1 MKIYVLL
8 LIASSVWLSSCFHS
22 TWKNKVPSSHHIVQA
37 NFFQKYLG
45 IDLLL
50 ADANQTKMELK
61 NLNSKID
68 IKDAETKAELQMI
81 NSKIDINDADRNQTK
96 LELRSI
102 NKQISTILSGD
113 LGRVMEVLARED
125 ARDRKGREY
134 VSGFTALDYVDLVM
148 LATPSS
154 FLSNR
159 ELTRMIRKNSVTF
172 VDNLYRSECLFR
184 LSEVFLNISVT
195 RLDETDM
202 LSRLRQIDSVEN
214 DREKLALETTKYLLQ
229 QFIDIDE
236 DKFFTRSE
244 ANDAKKEALA
254 EVLSSPE
261 KNSYI
266 FPLLFSLTNQ
276 NGTRNFDRATIFKFT
291 EMELDMRGQL
301 LEAGEQVVIEVVEIK
316 RGAESR
322 TAIRQLKERAYATA
336 LSHFLC
342 QKQRQVKNYQAL
354 CFYYSK
360 NGAKARKATVPVD
373 VKVYPPE
380 KSIPTEGSEN
390 IHELKKVPAREGLST
405 GFDLTFSFIKA
416 YKTTL

>member
-22 TWKNKVPSSHHIVQA
+22 MWKNKVPSSHHIVQA

-184 LSEVFLNISVT
+184 LS
-195 RLDETDM
+195 
-202 LSRLRQIDSVEN
+202 
-214 DREKLALETTKYLLQ
+214 
-229 QFIDIDE
+229 
-236 DKFFTRSE
+236 
-244 ANDAKKEALA
+244 
-254 EVLSSPE
+254 
-261 KNSYI
+261 
-266 FPLLFSLTNQ
+266 
-276 NGTRNFDRATIFKFT
+276 
-291 EMELDMRGQL
+291 
-301 LEAGEQVVIEVVEIK
+301 
-316 RGAESR
+316 
-322 TAIRQLKERAYATA
+322 
-336 LSHFLC
+336 
-342 QKQRQVKNYQAL
+342 
-354 CFYYSK
+354 
-360 NGAKARKATVPVD
+360 
-373 VKVYPPE
+373 
-380 KSIPTEGSEN
+380 
-390 IHELKKVPAREGLST
+390 
-405 GFDLTFSFIKA
+405 
-416 YKTTL
+416 

>member
-1 MKIYVLL
+1 M
-8 LIASSVWLSSCFHS
+8 
-22 TWKNKVPSSHHIVQA
+22 WKNKVPSSHHIVQA

-61 NLNSKID
+61 NL
-68 IKDAETKAELQMI
+68 

-184 LSEVFLNISVT
+184 LS
-195 RLDETDM
+195 
-202 LSRLRQIDSVEN
+202 
-214 DREKLALETTKYLLQ
+214 
-229 QFIDIDE
+229 
-236 DKFFTRSE
+236 
-244 ANDAKKEALA
+244 
-254 EVLSSPE
+254 
-261 KNSYI
+261 
-266 FPLLFSLTNQ
+266 
-276 NGTRNFDRATIFKFT
+276 
-291 EMELDMRGQL
+291 
-301 LEAGEQVVIEVVEIK
+301 
-316 RGAESR
+316 
-322 TAIRQLKERAYATA
+322 
-336 LSHFLC
+336 
-342 QKQRQVKNYQAL
+342 
-354 CFYYSK
+354 
-360 NGAKARKATVPVD
+360 
-373 VKVYPPE
+373 
-380 KSIPTEGSEN
+380 
-390 IHELKKVPAREGLST
+390 
-405 GFDLTFSFIKA
+405 
-416 YKTTL
+416 